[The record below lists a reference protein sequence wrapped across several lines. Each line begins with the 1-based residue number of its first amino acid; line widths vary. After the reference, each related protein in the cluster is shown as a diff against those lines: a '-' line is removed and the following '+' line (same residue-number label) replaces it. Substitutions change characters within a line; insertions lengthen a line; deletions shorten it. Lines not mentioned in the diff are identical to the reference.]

1 MQKALAQMSVGM
13 SAALYTT
20 LLGLIRSLAI
30 KLQLVNVERTIEQ
43 L

>member
-1 MQKALAQMSVGM
+1 MSIGM

-20 LLGLIRSLAI
+20 LMGLLSSLGI
-30 KLQLVNVERTIEQ
+30 KLQLVNIGRTIDK